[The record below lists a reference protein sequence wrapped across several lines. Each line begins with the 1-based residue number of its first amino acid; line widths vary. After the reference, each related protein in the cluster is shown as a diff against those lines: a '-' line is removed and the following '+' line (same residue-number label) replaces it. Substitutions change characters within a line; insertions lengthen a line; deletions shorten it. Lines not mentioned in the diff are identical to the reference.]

1 MLSYLSICNVFCI
14 NFEIMFCDFFF
25 FLLPRNIFGKFDRL
39 VVAIGLG
46 YLIIF
51 LLNIKK
57 KKIKKKYPSKDTFLT
72 HFKVSKNDFVIVAN
86 TRGRV
91 ILRVF

>member
-25 FLLPRNIFGKFDRL
+25 FLFPRNIFGKFDRL

-57 KKIKKKYPSKDTFLT
+57 KK
-72 HFKVSKNDFVIVAN
+72 N
-86 TRGRV
+86 TQAKTP
-91 ILRVF
+91 F

>member
-1 MLSYLSICNVFCI
+1 
-14 NFEIMFCDFFF
+14 MFCDFFL

-51 LLNIKK
+51 LLNIK
-57 KKIKKKYPSKDTFLT
+57 KKKYPSKDTFLT

>member
-1 MLSYLSICNVFCI
+1 
-14 NFEIMFCDFFF
+14 MFCDFFL

-51 LLNIKK
+51 LLS
-57 KKIKKKYPSKDTFLT
+57 IKKKYPSKDTFLT

-86 TRGRV
+86 TRGRA

>member
-51 LLNIKK
+51 LLNIYK
-57 KKIKKKYPSKDTFLT
+57 KKKYPSKDTFLT
-72 HFKVSKNDFVIVAN
+72 HFKVSKNDFVKVAN